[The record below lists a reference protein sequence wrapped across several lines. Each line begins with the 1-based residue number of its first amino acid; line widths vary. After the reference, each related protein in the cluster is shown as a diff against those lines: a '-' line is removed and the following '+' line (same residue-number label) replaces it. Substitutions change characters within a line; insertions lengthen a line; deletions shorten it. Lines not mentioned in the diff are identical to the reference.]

1 MAKHKH
7 NKHGKGN
14 HDHGSD
20 NFDKPKKRGKD
31 LKHGKPNMAGKGNG
45 AGEGFQSTPHEG
57 PFETDGDRHAHRKG
71 DWRGRNAIA
80 RSEAKPLAKTDRHL
94 SVADLEKALLK
105 EFPLSDGEPWDRGG
119 LLVGEGALKV
129 GKVAVTLDPTVS
141 AIENAASIG
150 ANVLV
155 THHPLFLEPPTRFA
169 PEASDALCS
178 GAGVWAAVRNRVA
191 CMNFHTSLD
200 VSKRAQTV
208 LPQIL
213 GLIYYGR
220 IIEPVSPGKGYGQLC
235 KAEDD
240 LTLAQLAS
248 RCTAH
253 FGRMPKVW
261 GDLNANVSC
270 VASVLGSAG
279 DIGKAALS
287 LGADVLVCGEIKYHS
302 ALELS
307 QAGLSIIEL
316 GHDLSEFPLVAVLAR
331 AVNDAGIPE
340 SSISI
345 IDQTHNWEYPETIR
359 L

>member
-1 MAKHKH
+1 MGKRKHD
-7 NKHGKGN
+7 KHGKN
-14 HDHGSD
+14 DHGHSSD
-20 NFDKPKKRGKD
+20 KFNKFKKHGSGS
-31 LKHGKPNMAGKGNG
+31 KHGKSGMGGKKHGEDKGIKDFPYEG
-45 AGEGFQSTPHEG
+45 AAWQENEQQIHGQDSHQS
-57 PFETDGDRHAHRKG
+57 D
-71 DWRGRNAIA
+71 NAIA
-80 RSEAKPLAKTDRHL
+80 KSDTKPLAKAERHL
-94 SVADLEKALLK
+94 SIADLERALSK
-105 EFPLSDGEPWDRGG
+105 EFPLADGEPWDVGG

-129 GKVAVTLDPTVS
+129 TKVAVTLDPTVS
-141 AIENAASIG
+141 AIEKAASIG

-169 PEASDALCS
+169 PENSDALCS
-178 GAGVWAAVRNRVA
+178 GAGVWAAIRNRVA

-200 VSKRAQTV
+200 VSKRAQAV

-213 GLIYYGR
+213 GLIYDGK
-220 IIEPVSPGKGYGQLC
+220 IIDPISPTKGYGQLC
-235 KAEDD
+235 KVEGD

-261 GDLNANVSC
+261 GDLSKSVSC

-279 DIGKAALS
+279 NIGGTALS

-331 AVNDAGIPE
+331 AINDAGIPE